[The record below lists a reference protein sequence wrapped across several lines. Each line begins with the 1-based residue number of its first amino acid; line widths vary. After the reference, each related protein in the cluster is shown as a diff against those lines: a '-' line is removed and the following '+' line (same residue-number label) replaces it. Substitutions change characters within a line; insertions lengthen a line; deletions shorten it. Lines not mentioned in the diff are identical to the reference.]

1 MKYDLYA
8 NESNNFIPDVVI
20 TKVEGAWLENSGR
33 QIWFEWRGTEQW
45 CQMEIDE
52 GYWLITETKYT
63 PEFEEWLDESLG
75 DYDSLEFMFDLS
87 DLVPNRYKIE
97 LDK

>member
-8 NESNNFIPDVVI
+8 NEDNSFIPDVVI
-20 TKVEGAWLENSGR
+20 TKVEGTWLENAGR
-33 QIWFEWRGTEQW
+33 QIWFEWRETQQW

-63 PEFEEWLDESLG
+63 PELEEWLDENL
-75 DYDSLEFMFDLS
+75 DKYDSLEFMFDLN
-87 DLVPNRYKIE
+87 DLVPNHYKIE